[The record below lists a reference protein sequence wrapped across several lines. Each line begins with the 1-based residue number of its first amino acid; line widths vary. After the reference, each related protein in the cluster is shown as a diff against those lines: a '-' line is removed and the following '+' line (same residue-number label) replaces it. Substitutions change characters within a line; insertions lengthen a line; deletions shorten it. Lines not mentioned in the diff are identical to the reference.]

1 MTIKL
6 LCCLTPNI
14 YTNFHYHFDKL
25 DYISIVRYYYIK
37 KGDLEMADEH
47 MKFDK
52 VLVPID
58 GSTSSQVAVEL
69 ALHSAM
75 EFSPTLVF
83 VYVVD
88 VTSLNRFG
96 TVDSAQE
103 YYMAKIEGKMFL
115 ENAAKKAEKAG
126 AKHQEIL
133 AEGAP
138 WEILNELSKEADLMI
153 MSVTGKS
160 GMRAGR
166 IGSTTKKVI
175 EGSYCPVLT
184 MKAISERLE
193 KILLPVYDE
202 NRPAIDNA
210 IQTAKRSHA
219 KITVLSIK
227 ENNDPQPLVD
237 KIVAEIQNNGIE
249 SKGVILEGDPVETI
263 LGLSGKYDLIVVGVD
278 RRGGLKEVLRGGT
291 TERIITMS
299 SCPVSVV
306 RNK

>member
-1 MTIKL
+1 
-6 LCCLTPNI
+6 
-14 YTNFHYHFDKL
+14 
-25 DYISIVRYYYIK
+25 
-37 KGDLEMADEH
+37 MADEH

-75 EFSPTLVF
+75 AFSPTLVF

-96 TVDSAQE
+96 TVDSSQE

-138 WEILNELSKEADLMI
+138 WEILNELSKESDLMI
-153 MSVTGKS
+153 MSVTGKG

-210 IQTAKRSHA
+210 IQTAKRSNA
-219 KITVLSIK
+219 KITVLSVK

-237 KIVAEIQNNGIE
+237 KIVAEIQSNGIE
-249 SKGVILEGDPVETI
+249 CKGVILEGDPVETI

-278 RRGGLKEVLRGGT
+278 RRGGLREILRGGT